1 MVIYEGITASIHR
14 LGAER
19 QEGIKRPFFKQS
31 AGSQLWTLMPPT
43 TLSRQQRSCTRQ
55 HQVPARATLIGW
67 YLHLHSV
74 YPDPAPWACRISL
87 DTQGG
92 GRGRLSPPFTLPL
105 ESHSLCTGDAD
116 NTGNNSG
123 TRFYTKLRAARTRG
137 SEDGSTHEGVSSGV
151 AWQCDPDR
159 GARPTALPCISYPLW
174 WFE

>member
-1 MVIYEGITASIHR
+1 MVIYEGIIASIHY

-55 HQVPARATLIGW
+55 HQGPARATLIGW

-74 YPDPAPWACRISL
+74 YPDPAPWACRINL

-92 GRGRLSPPFTLPL
+92 GGEGGGCPLLLPFLLSLIVIAQVTLITQEIIQGHDFTQ
-105 ESHSLCTGDAD
+105 
-116 NTGNNSG
+116 N
-123 TRFYTKLRAARTRG
+123 
-137 SEDGSTHEGVSSGV
+137 
-151 AWQCDPDR
+151 
-159 GARPTALPCISYPLW
+159 
-174 WFE
+174 

>member
-19 QEGIKRPFFKQS
+19 QEGKKRPFFKQS

-55 HQVPARATLIGW
+55 HQVPTRATLIGW

-92 GRGRLSPPFTLPL
+92 GLGGGCPLLLPFLLSLIVIAQVTRITQEIIQGHDFTQ
-105 ESHSLCTGDAD
+105 
-116 NTGNNSG
+116 N
-123 TRFYTKLRAARTRG
+123 
-137 SEDGSTHEGVSSGV
+137 
-151 AWQCDPDR
+151 
-159 GARPTALPCISYPLW
+159 
-174 WFE
+174 